1 MIKII
6 VLIKDIS
13 LNPKGTCD
21 IDVKIIVND
30 GVTQLEETL
39 ENIDFISNQEELE
52 NVVSNQCQIKLEE
65 DLGFSLKQEDI
76 FVLY

>member
-6 VLIKDIS
+6 ILIKDIS
-13 LNPKGTCD
+13 LNSKGTCD

-30 GVTQLEETL
+30 GITQLEQTL
-39 ENIDFISNQEELE
+39 EDIEFISNQEELE
-52 NVVSNQCQIKLEE
+52 HVVSTRCQSKLEN